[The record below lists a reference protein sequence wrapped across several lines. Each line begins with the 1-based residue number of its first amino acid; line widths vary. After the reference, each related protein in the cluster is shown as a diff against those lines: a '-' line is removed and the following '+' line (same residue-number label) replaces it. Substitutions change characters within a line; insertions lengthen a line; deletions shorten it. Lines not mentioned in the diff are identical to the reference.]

1 MSQTAKELL
10 IIYETEAEQW
20 ATYLHSVFTGPIS
33 EAGICCYDIAS
44 APAGRR
50 LDDFSRLAEYT
61 CKLLILSKG
70 MLEVLSQMQRF
81 FLARVLSPAAH
92 VVVLLC
98 GVESLTPLLEL
109 VPLNADECLQI
120 SSEQDAHEYL
130 SAVTDIVKKAST
142 ANVNPLTCKP
152 TRSEENMAQKQSTE
166 AHSDTSRSVVVVPSR
181 VLCGSSMEVF
191 ILLKNEAA
199 GSDTEVE
206 FTGENQT
213 VRVKPV
219 RWNEQIL
226 CINAPD
232 FPGGNVGVTVYINGV
247 PLSKAQLQYYTNM
260 EEITCLLARAADP
273 VDFMC
278 QAFQESSVE
287 RLDQKLSSML
297 LEGMPTGGFQGLNSE
312 NTPERELHHA
322 EVPTL
327 LHFAAQYG
335 LKRVSSLLLQC
346 PGAERALRTAN
357 CHRQT
362 PAEIAKHQGHT
373 ELHVLLKETLNMF
386 NAGED
391 NGDSSVYEM
400 MCAADVHKEQKGEKE
415 KEEEEIYAP
424 LEVND
429 EYDSM
434 LNSTN
439 AVVIANRPPAPTP
452 RPESSHVKEDRT
464 PYITKVFQ
472 KKAPL
477 GNADLYSLPTKQA
490 ARGREDSISSTYD
503 TFLPNQGNGLQPLT
517 ELQQRVKAGS
527 LTVDG
532 NLERSSDLQRGQKA
546 VDNIQEEKKSS
557 QLGVSTINNRVDDDS
572 VYDKIDLVHQT
583 QSVAGTRVEEEARQW
598 SLNFTA
604 RRLKDSIQINFP
616 KPTNSEGSIVQ
627 YALKSSINHA
637 S

>member
-1 MSQTAKELL
+1 GELL

-130 SAVTDIVKKAST
+130 SAVTDIVKKG
-142 ANVNPLTCKP
+142 
-152 TRSEENMAQKQSTE
+152 MALVQEMCRQSTE
-166 AHSDTSRSVVVVPSR
+166 AHTSTALITLQFT
-181 VLCGSSMEVF
+181 VLNSWQSSMEVF

-297 LEGMPTGGFQGLNSE
+297 LEGMPTGGFQGLNK
-312 NTPERELHHA
+312 LHHA

-373 ELHVLLKETLNMF
+373 ELHVLLKETLVTISLWTICNSHPIHRVF
-386 NAGED
+386 ILLALHISLQLEFIL
-391 NGDSSVYEM
+391 
-400 MCAADVHKEQKGEKE
+400 
-415 KEEEEIYAP
+415 EEEEIYAP

-464 PYITKVFQ
+464 PYITKDACFFFFYCVS
-472 KKAPL
+472 K
-477 GNADLYSLPTKQA
+477 A

-546 VDNIQEEKKSS
+546 VDNIQEKYNKFWRYGLYGLLYNGTSCFQACDVMIVCAITLFFIPS
-557 QLGVSTINNRVDDDS
+557 QALTALESVSV
-572 VYDKIDLVHQT
+572 
-583 QSVAGTRVEEEARQW
+583 
-598 SLNFTA
+598 
-604 RRLKDSIQINFP
+604 
-616 KPTNSEGSIVQ
+616 
-627 YALKSSINHA
+627 
-637 S
+637 